1 MSIKRQFQVAF
12 VGMFIAAGAAS
23 SFAAGDS
30 EQDIIERIKPV
41 GQVCLEGQACPAE
54 QAPAIAAASEP
65 VAEPAAAPAASADET
80 AANETVASE
89 TAATPETAATEPAAA
104 EPAAAEAPA
113 PAVAASGRSGADVFN
128 ASCAMCHATGLAGA
142 PKPGDAA
149 GWQPRLAQGKDT
161 LLKNA
166 VNGIRAMPPKGTCAA
181 CTEQELQAAIDHMT
195 AGIE

>member
-1 MSIKRQFQVAF
+1 MSIKRQLQVA
-12 VGMFIAAGAAS
+12 VAGMFIASGAVS

-30 EQDIIERIKPV
+30 AQDIIERIKPV

-54 QAPAIAAASEP
+54 PAPAAAAASEP
-65 VAEPAAAPAASADET
+65 VAEPAAP
-80 AANETVASE
+80 VASE
-89 TAATPETAATEPAAA
+89 TTAAGDAAAGETTAAVETAASEPVAAEPVAA
-104 EPAAAEAPA
+104 EPAA
-113 PAVAASGRSGADVFN
+113 PAVAASGRSGADVYN

-142 PKPGDAA
+142 PKPGDAT

-166 VNGIRAMPPKGTCAA
+166 VSGIRAMPPKGSCAA

-195 AGIE
+195 AGIN